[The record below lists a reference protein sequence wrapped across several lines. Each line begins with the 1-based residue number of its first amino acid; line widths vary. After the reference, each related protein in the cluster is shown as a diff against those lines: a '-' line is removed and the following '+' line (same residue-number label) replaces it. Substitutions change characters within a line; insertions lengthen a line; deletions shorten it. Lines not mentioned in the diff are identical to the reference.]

1 MINQVY
7 QLIAPKII
15 DVAYKEID
23 LTADE
28 VLLRPL
34 KMSICKADQ
43 RYYQGLRAHDVLM
56 KKLPMALIHECVCE
70 VINDPR
76 GEFKRGD
83 IVVPIPN
90 MPTETDPVIHENYL
104 RTSHFCSSGFDGFLR
119 DYVQMPHD
127 RLVKVPDGF
136 DLRVASF
143 TELVSVSVQA
153 ISRFERFANENRRRI
168 GIWGNGNVG
177 FITSLILHY
186 LYPEAELYIFG
197 TSDEKLR
204 YFSFATKTFHVDN
217 VPDDVVVDHCFEC
230 VGGSGARYAI
240 NQMIDIIA
248 PEGSIALLGVS
259 ENFPDINTRMI
270 LEKGLNVFGSSRSG
284 REDFQKTM
292 DIYVE
297 HPEISGYLENLIGDT
312 VEIRSIPDLHTAF
325 KSDYARHFG
334 KTVLD
339 WNK

>member
-1 MINQVY
+1 MINEVY

-23 LTADE
+23 LNADA
-28 VLLRPL
+28 VLLRPV

-43 RYYQGLRAHDVLM
+43 RYYQGLRSRDVLS

-70 VINDPR
+70 VIKDPR
-76 GEFKRGD
+76 GEFKKGD

-127 RLVKVPDGF
+127 RLVRVPNGF

-153 ISRFERFANENRRRI
+153 ISRFEMFANQNKRRI

-177 FITSLILHY
+177 FITALILHY

-197 TSDEKLR
+197 TSDEKLQ

-230 VGGSGARYAI
+230 VGGTGARSAI

-270 LEKGLNVFGSSRSG
+270 LEKGLNLFGSSRSS

-297 HPEISGYLENLIGDT
+297 HPEISGYLENLIGDV
-312 VEIRSIPDLHTAF
+312 VEVRSIPDLHAAF
-325 KSDYARHFG
+325 KSDYSRHFG
-334 KTVLD
+334 KTVIE